1 MVTTHFY
8 KSLRINITKTW
19 GAFNELIFNGLKPLK
34 DLNLTSLKPPPIMAK
49 KSPLKKHVLRLLSR
63 PNHPRHMALESSL
76 GCMIGL
82 A

>member
-34 DLNLTSLKPPPIMAK
+34 DLNLTSLNPPPHYGQ

-63 PNHPRHMALESSL
+63 PNHPRHMGLESSL